1 MIKLKKLITESVWDR
16 KFGEPLPTLEDTMN
30 AHQNK
35 TITEGTRWGV
45 GIEDSS
51 GRIVST
57 YGHYDG
63 YPQHTG
69 KLLKR
74 IYNNPSK
81 VKQLLKLGKQGIS
94 YLDKSIK
101 GGKDHSFEKPKK
113 GETIFYGRDRGEKGS
128 ATSKWKSRDAIKF
141 HSGEEYFYIYNMK
154 EKKWYYKAEYG
165 NPRDWTELK

>member
-1 MIKLKKLITESVWDR
+1 MKVSRLREIIKEEV
-16 KFGEPLPTLEDTMN
+16 
-30 AHQNK
+30 QN
-35 TITEGTRWGV
+35 IINEGTRWGI
-45 GIEDSS
+45 GIEQPN
-51 GRIVST
+51 GKIQST

-69 KLLKR
+69 KLLKK
-74 IYNNPSK
+74 IYNSPSK

-94 YLDKSIK
+94 FLDKSMK

>member
-1 MIKLKKLITESVWDR
+1 M
-16 KFGEPLPTLEDTMN
+16 
-30 AHQNK
+30 
-35 TITEGTRWGV
+35 
-45 GIEDSS
+45 
-51 GRIVST
+51 
-57 YGHYDG
+57 
-63 YPQHTG
+63 
-69 KLLKR
+69 
-74 IYNNPSK
+74 
-81 VKQLLKLGKQGIS
+81 
-94 YLDKSIK
+94 DKSIK

>member
-51 GRIVST
+51 GKIVST

-63 YPQHTG
+63 YPKHTG

-74 IYNNPSK
+74 IYNSPSK

-94 YLDKSIK
+94 FLDKSMK
-101 GGKDHSFEKPKK
+101 GGKDHSFDKPKD
-113 GETIFYGRDRGEKGS
+113 GETIFYGRDRGERDNW
-128 ATSKWKSRDAIKF
+128 TNKWKSRDAVKF
-141 HSGEEYFYIYNMK
+141 NSGEEYFYIYNLK

>member
-51 GRIVST
+51 GKIVST

-63 YPQHTG
+63 YPKHTG

-74 IYNNPSK
+74 I
-81 VKQLLKLGKQGIS
+81 
-94 YLDKSIK
+94 
-101 GGKDHSFEKPKK
+101 
-113 GETIFYGRDRGEKGS
+113 
-128 ATSKWKSRDAIKF
+128 
-141 HSGEEYFYIYNMK
+141 
-154 EKKWYYKAEYG
+154 
-165 NPRDWTELK
+165 

>member
-51 GRIVST
+51 GKIVST

-63 YPQHTG
+63 YPEHTG

-74 IYNNPSK
+74 IYNSPSK

-94 YLDKSIK
+94 FLDKSMK
-101 GGKDHSFEKPKK
+101 GGKDHSFDKPKD
-113 GETIFYGRDRGEKGS
+113 GETIFYGRD
-128 ATSKWKSRDAIKF
+128 
-141 HSGEEYFYIYNMK
+141 
-154 EKKWYYKAEYG
+154 
-165 NPRDWTELK
+165 

>member
-1 MIKLKKLITESVWDR
+1 MKVSRLREIIKEEV
-16 KFGEPLPTLEDTMN
+16 
-30 AHQNK
+30 QN
-35 TITEGTRWGV
+35 IINEGTRWGI
-45 GIEDSS
+45 GIEQPN
-51 GRIVST
+51 GKIQST

-74 IYNNPSK
+74 FYNNPSK
-81 VKQLLKLGKQGIS
+81 VKQLLKLAKQGIS
-94 YLDKSIK
+94 YLDKSMK

-113 GETIFYGRDRGEKGS
+113 GETIFYGRDRGEGGS
-128 ATSKWKSRDAIKF
+128 MMSNWRNRDAVKF

-165 NPRDWTELK
+165 NPKDWTELK

>member
-1 MIKLKKLITESVWDR
+1 MKVSRLREIIKEEV
-16 KFGEPLPTLEDTMN
+16 
-30 AHQNK
+30 QN
-35 TITEGTRWGV
+35 IINEGTRWGI
-45 GIEDSS
+45 GIEQPN
-51 GRIVST
+51 GKIQST

-69 KLLKR
+69 KLLKK
-74 IYNNPSK
+74 IYNSPSK

-94 YLDKSIK
+94 FLDKSMK

-113 GETIFYGRDRGEKGS
+113 GETIFYGRDRGEGGS
-128 ATSKWKSRDAIKF
+128 MMTNWRNRDAVKF

>member
-1 MIKLKKLITESVWDR
+1 MKVSRLREIIKEEV
-16 KFGEPLPTLEDTMN
+16 
-30 AHQNK
+30 Q
-35 TITEGTRWGV
+35 TIINEGTRWGV

-63 YPQHTG
+63 YPKHTG

-74 IYNNPSK
+74 IYNSPSK

>member
-1 MIKLKKLITESVWDR
+1 MKISRLREIIKEEV
-16 KFGEPLPTLEDTMN
+16 
-30 AHQNK
+30 QN
-35 TITEGTRWGV
+35 IINEGTRWGI
-45 GIEDSS
+45 GIEQPN
-51 GRIVST
+51 GKIQST

-69 KLLKR
+69 KLLKKF
-74 IYNNPSK
+74 YNNPSK

-94 YLDKSIK
+94 FLDKSMK

-113 GETIFYGRDRGEKGS
+113 GETIFYGRDRGEGGS
-128 ATSKWKSRDAIKF
+128 MMSNWRNRDAVKF

>member
-1 MIKLKKLITESVWDR
+1 MKVSRLREIIKEEV
-16 KFGEPLPTLEDTMN
+16 
-30 AHQNK
+30 Q
-35 TITEGTRWGV
+35 TIINEGTRWGV

-154 EKKWYYKAEYG
+154 EKKMV
-165 NPRDWTELK
+165 L

>member
-1 MIKLKKLITESVWDR
+1 MKVSRLRQIIKEEV
-16 KFGEPLPTLEDTMN
+16 
-30 AHQNK
+30 QN
-35 TITEGTRWGV
+35 IINEGTRWGI
-45 GIEDSS
+45 GIEQPN
-51 GRIVST
+51 GKIQST

-74 IYNNPSK
+74 IYNSPSK

-94 YLDKSIK
+94 FLDKSMK

-113 GETIFYGRDRGEKGS
+113 GETIFYGRDRGEGGS
-128 ATSKWKSRDAIKF
+128 MMTNWRNRDAVKF
-141 HSGEEYFYIYNMK
+141 NSGEEYFYIYNLK

-165 NPRDWTELK
+165 NPKDWTELK

>member
-1 MIKLKKLITESVWDR
+1 MKVSRLRQIIKEEV
-16 KFGEPLPTLEDTMN
+16 
-30 AHQNK
+30 QN
-35 TITEGTRWGV
+35 IINEGTRWGI
-45 GIEDSS
+45 GIEQPN
-51 GRIVST
+51 GKIQST

-74 IYNNPSK
+74 FYNNPSK

-94 YLDKSIK
+94 FLDKSMK

-113 GETIFYGRDRGEKGS
+113 GETIFYGRDRGEGGSMVTKGRN
-128 ATSKWKSRDAIKF
+128 RDAVKF
-141 HSGEEYFYIYNMK
+141 NSGEEYFYIYNLK